1 METLSLSKIQISS
14 IDQFRTQ
21 LISVYRIYKRDKV
34 MPKER
39 REYCIGYHDALLNLG
54 VLTEQQ
60 MAQIIDEVNEEIF
73 GMTLAQ
79 RQYELDFFH
88 EPLLAESASSKG

>member
-1 METLSLSKIQISS
+1 
-14 IDQFRTQ
+14 
-21 LISVYRIYKRDKV
+21 
-34 MPKER
+34 
-39 REYCIGYHDALLNLG
+39 
-54 VLTEQQ
+54 
-60 MAQIIDEVNEEIF
+60 MAQLVDEVNEEIF